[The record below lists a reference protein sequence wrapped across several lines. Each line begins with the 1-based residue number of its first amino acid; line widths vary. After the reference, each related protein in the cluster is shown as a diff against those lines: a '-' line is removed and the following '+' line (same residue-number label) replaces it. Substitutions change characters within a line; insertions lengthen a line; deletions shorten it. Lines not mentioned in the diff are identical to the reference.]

1 MQSNVKLRYQ
11 YNIATYM
18 FAITLIAFFILSIL
32 HPENVFLHSA
42 WQASISVIALI
53 NSINALQVRK
63 QKLLGFFLSGL
74 FVLLIFCVFYK
85 IFISKY

>member
-1 MQSNVKLRYQ
+1 MQSNINIRYRF
-11 YNIATYM
+11 NMATYI
-18 FAITLIAFFILSIL
+18 FAITFIAFFLLSIL

-53 NSINALQVRK
+53 NSINAFQVRK

-74 FVLLIFCVFYK
+74 FVLSIFCVFYT
-85 IFISKY
+85 IFNY